1 MPKQQ
6 MIAELVERVLDGTG
20 LELAVDTYRLEEN
33 LDGGRVTMSCDV
45 HDAKT
50 GEKTSI
56 HGSGVGLID
65 AVFAGLLDRYSGSYP
80 SLNSIRFS
88 DFSIKA
94 NVETGDHDARSDMA
108 AKCELEI
115 LNSDGRSFH
124 FQHASPSI
132 TASSIY
138 VVLGAVEFFVNSE
151 RAFIAVYRALQHAK
165 RENRHDSVQAYT
177 AQLSTLV
184 EATSYS
190 EVIEQV
196 KRDEAQ

>member
-33 LDGGRVTMSCDV
+33 LESGRVEVSCEV
-45 HDAKT
+45 HDTKT
-50 GEKTSI
+50 GEETSI
-56 HGSGVGLID
+56 RGAGVGLID
-65 AVFAGLLDRYSGSYP
+65 AVFNGLLDRYSESYP
-80 SLNSIRFS
+80 SLRSIRFS

-94 NVETGDHDARSDMA
+94 NVETGDHAARADMA
-108 AKCELEI
+108 ARVELEI
-115 LNSDGRSFH
+115 LNSDGRSFR
-124 FQHASPSI
+124 FRHASPSI
-132 TASSIY
+132 TASSIC
-138 VVLGAVEFFVNSE
+138 VVLEAVKFFINSE

-165 RENRHDSVQAYT
+165 RENRNDSVQTYT
-177 AQLSTLV
+177 SQLSTLV

-196 KRDEAQ
+196 KREEP

>member
-1 MPKQQ
+1 MLKQQ
-6 MIAELVERVLDGTG
+6 MIADLVERVLDGTG

-33 LDGGRVTMSCDV
+33 LEAGRVTVGCEV

-56 HGSGVGLID
+56 HGAGVGLID
-65 AVFAGLLDRYSGSYP
+65 AVFAGLLDRYSESYP
-80 SLNSIRFS
+80 SLRSIRFS

-108 AKCELEI
+108 AKVELEV

-124 FQHASPSI
+124 FQHASKSI

-138 VVLGAVEFFVNSE
+138 VVLEAVKFFVNSE

-177 AQLSTLV
+177 SQLSTLV

-196 KRDEAQ
+196 KREEH